1 MLSYEENVRAI
12 LECCFSQSKDELI
25 DCAVKSIMAIKPG
38 PVVINPAGPEVVP
51 LPYPNPIVA
60 PVITWTATTE
70 DLKKFQNSNIIKRE
84 NERGK

>member
-25 DCAVKSIMAIKPG
+25 DCAVKSIMAIKQE
-38 PVVINPAGPEVVP
+38 PVIINPVNPTIVP

-60 PVITWTATTE
+60 PVITCTATTE

>member
-25 DCAVKSIMAIKPG
+25 DCAVKSIMAIKQE
-38 PVVINPAGPEVVP
+38 PVIINPFDPAIVP
-51 LPYPNPIVA
+51 LSF
-60 PVITWTATTE
+60 ITCTATTE
-70 DLKKFQNSNIIKRE
+70 DLKKFKNSNIIKRE